1 MLMNLLPRE
10 WALSACLLWEVEL
23 PAHQQI
29 SCLRASCKLLD
40 YISQPSLLRVP
51 RDSALTNGMWERVK
65 SPSSGAQLL
74 RFMRL

>member
-1 MLMNLLPRE
+1 MLMNPLPRE
-10 WALSACLLWEVEL
+10 WVLSACLLWEVEL

-29 SCLRASCKLLD
+29 ACLREACKQLD
-40 YISQPSLLRVP
+40 YISQPSLRRVT
-51 RDSALTNGMWERVK
+51 RDSALANGMWERVK